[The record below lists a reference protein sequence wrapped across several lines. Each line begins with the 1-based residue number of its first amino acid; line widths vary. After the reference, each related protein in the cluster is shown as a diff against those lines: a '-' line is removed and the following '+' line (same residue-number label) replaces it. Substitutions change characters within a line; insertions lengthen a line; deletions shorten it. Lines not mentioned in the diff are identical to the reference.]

1 MPRQPCAIVR
11 RRLRLRRLPGVE
23 PILSVEG
30 GRRGGGQGGGAE
42 GRGEAERGHQGRD
55 SGHAR
60 E

>member
-11 RRLRLRRLPGVE
+11 LRLRLRRLPGVE
-23 PILSVEG
+23 PILSVE
-30 GRRGGGQGGGAE
+30 GGQGGGAE